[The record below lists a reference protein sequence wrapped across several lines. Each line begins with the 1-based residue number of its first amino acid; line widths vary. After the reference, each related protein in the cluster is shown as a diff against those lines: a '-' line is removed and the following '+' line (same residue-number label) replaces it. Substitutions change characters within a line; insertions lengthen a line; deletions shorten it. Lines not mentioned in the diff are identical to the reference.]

1 MFFKGMGDAMA
12 SWDKNLQD
20 PTLTHQLFQRITL
33 MSDDERRTL
42 LKLLDEGLLKGRCRR
57 AYFRKTLL
65 VPIAYAS
72 ERQVYRNFTK
82 DISLGGVFIST
93 HIPFKVGQQ
102 IRLVFNSADN
112 TGPVGILGK
121 VARLSPDGIG
131 VKFISINQAKKSFI
145 LSLAS
150 RD

>member
-1 MFFKGMGDAMA
+1 MGGAMA
-12 SWDKNLQD
+12 SWDKDLQD
-20 PTLTHQLFQRITL
+20 PTLAHQLFERITA

-42 LKLLDEGLLKGRCRR
+42 LKLLDQGLLRGKCRR
-57 AYFRKTLL
+57 EYFRKSLL
-65 VPIAYAS
+65 LPVAYAS

-82 DISLGGVFIST
+82 DVSLGGVFIST

-102 IRLVFNSADN
+102 IRLVFNPGDS

-121 VARLSPDGIG
+121 VARLSQEGIG
-131 VKFISINQAKKSFI
+131 VKFISISPAKKAYI

-150 RD
+150 KS

>member
-1 MFFKGMGDAMA
+1 MA
-12 SWDKNLQD
+12 SWDKSLQD
-20 PTLTHQLFQRITL
+20 PTLAHQLFQRITA

-42 LKLLDEGLLKGRCRR
+42 LKFLDEGLLKGKCRR
-57 AYFRKTLL
+57 AHFRKPLL
-65 VPIAYAS
+65 APIAYAS

-102 IRLVFNSADN
+102 LRLVFNSADN
-112 TGPVGILGK
+112 TGPVGILGN
-121 VARLSPDGIG
+121 VARLSPEGIG
-131 VKFISINQAKKSFI
+131 VKFISLNAARKGFI

-150 RD
+150 KA

>member
-1 MFFKGMGDAMA
+1 MA
-12 SWDKNLQD
+12 SWDKSLQD
-20 PTLTHQLFQRITL
+20 PTLAHQLFQRITA

-42 LKLLDEGLLKGRCRR
+42 LKFLDEGLLKGKCRR
-57 AYFRKTLL
+57 AHFRKPLL
-65 VPIAYAS
+65 APIAYAS

-102 IRLVFNSADN
+102 LRLVFNSADN

-121 VARLSPDGIG
+121 VARLSPEGIG
-131 VKFISINQAKKSFI
+131 VKFISLNAARKGFI

-150 RD
+150 ET

>member
-1 MFFKGMGDAMA
+1 MA
-12 SWDKNLQD
+12 SWDKSLQD
-20 PTLTHQLFQRITL
+20 PTLTHQLFQRITA

-42 LKLLDEGLLKGRCRR
+42 LKFLDEGLLKGKCRR
-57 AYFRKTLL
+57 AHFRKPLL
-65 VPIAYAS
+65 APIAYAS

-102 IRLVFNSADN
+102 LRLVFNSADN

-121 VARLSPDGIG
+121 VARLSPEGVG
-131 VKFISINQAKKSFI
+131 VKFISLNAARKGFI

-150 RD
+150 EI

>member
-1 MFFKGMGDAMA
+1 MA
-12 SWDKNLQD
+12 SWDKSLQD
-20 PTLTHQLFQRITL
+20 PTLTHQLFQRITA

-42 LKLLDEGLLKGRCRR
+42 LKFLDEGLLKGKCRR
-57 AYFRKTLL
+57 AHFRKPLL
-65 VPIAYAS
+65 APIAYAS

-102 IRLVFNSADN
+102 LRLVFNSADN

-121 VARLSPDGIG
+121 VARLSPEGVG
-131 VKFISINQAKKSFI
+131 VKFISLNAARKGFI

-150 RD
+150 ET

>member
-1 MFFKGMGDAMA
+1 MA
-12 SWDKNLQD
+12 SWDKSLQD
-20 PTLTHQLFQRITL
+20 PTLTHQLFQRITA

-42 LKLLDEGLLKGRCRR
+42 LKFLDEGLLKGKCRR
-57 AYFRKTLL
+57 AHFRKPLL
-65 VPIAYAS
+65 APIAYAS

-102 IRLVFNSADN
+102 LRLVFNSADN

-121 VARLSPDGIG
+121 VARLSPEGIG
-131 VKFISINQAKKSFI
+131 VKFISLNAARKGFI

-150 RD
+150 ET

>member
-1 MFFKGMGDAMA
+1 MA
-12 SWDKNLQD
+12 SWDRSLQD
-20 PTLTHQLFQRITL
+20 PTLAHQLFQRITA

-42 LKLLDEGLLKGRCRR
+42 LKFLDEGLLKGKCRR
-57 AYFRKTLL
+57 THFRKPLL
-65 VPIAYAS
+65 APIAYAS

-102 IRLVFNSADN
+102 LRLVFNSADN

-121 VARLSPDGIG
+121 VARLSPEGIG
-131 VKFISINQAKKSFI
+131 VKFISLNAARKGFI

-150 RD
+150 KT

>member
-1 MFFKGMGDAMA
+1 MV
-12 SWDKNLQD
+12 SWDNELQD
-20 PTLTHQLFQRITL
+20 PTLTHQLFQRIAA

-42 LKLLDEGLLKGRCRR
+42 LKLLDEGLLKGKCRR
-57 AYFRKTLL
+57 SHFRKSLL
-65 VPIAYAS
+65 LPIAYAS

-93 HIPFKVGQQ
+93 HVPFKVGQQ
-102 IRLVFNSADN
+102 LRLVFNSADK

-121 VARLSPDGIG
+121 VARLSPEGIG
-131 VKFISINQAKKSFI
+131 VKFISINQAKKSFL

-150 RD
+150 KG